1 MFIILFIYLLLIPLP
16 LYALDDFRGTQN
28 LKPESSGVNKILNI
42 ELVQDKDKSQ
52 IIIELS
58 KPLEKL
64 PVLMSTLET
73 VTFDVESVYEE
84 KEKRL
89 TDISAQEKN
98 EIISESSENNFIN
111 KVSWVKNPSIT
122 SFEVK
127 RLHFSPVEF
136 KKDSE
141 QNLLIVEFPR
151 KYFVKEST
159 VLKPGII
166 KHFIRTEVER
176 GPIVANAL
184 EIDLSN
190 ENISLKSILPNR
202 NRIKGKEA
210 LSKLVKDEMAFAG
223 INANYFDVKVGNP
236 LGALITDGSWVTGSI
251 LNRAAIGFT
260 ENNDVLIDQVKL
272 VGKVS
277 IYRGF
282 RKKFHSMF
290 EIDGLNTPF
299 GLYKKVGFFTSDF
312 DSELSLPKGKE
323 AVLVKE
329 GCVKKIVSHSVEIP
343 EDGYVLLS
351 SDIYHFDDL
360 KKKDCLKI
368 EWESVPNWSNVV
380 EAVSGGPY
388 LIMNGEIYID
398 QDEQRFK
405 FAKKDTFAPR
415 SAIGVGKNGK
425 LFLVAVDGRKY
436 GYSVGA
442 TFQELAEILKKLN
455 LREAINLDGG
465 GSTTLVANGEVINT
479 LSEHHERKISNA
491 LLIFYK

>member
-1 MFIILFIYLLLIPLP
+1 MFIILFIFLLSIPLP
-16 LYALDDFRGTQN
+16 LFALDEFRGVQN
-28 LKPESSGVNKILNI
+28 LKPESSGINKIVNI

-73 VTFDVESVYEE
+73 VTFDVESIYEDGE
-84 KEKRL
+84 KKK
-89 TDISAQEKN
+89 S
-98 EIISESSENNFIN
+98 EIISDSLENNFIN
-111 KVSWVKNPSIT
+111 KVSWVKNPSNT

-127 RLHFSPVEF
+127 RVHYSPVEF
-136 KKDSE
+136 KKESE

-190 ENISLKSILPNR
+190 ENISLKAILPNR
-202 NRIKGKEA
+202 SKIKGKES

-223 INANYFDVKVGNP
+223 INANYFDVKMGNP
-236 LGALITDGSWVTGSI
+236 LGAFITDGSWVTGPI

-260 ENNDVLIDQVKL
+260 ENNDVFIDQVKL
-272 VGKVS
+272 TGKAS

-282 RKKFHSMF
+282 RKKLHSMF

-323 AVLVKE
+323 AILVKE
-329 GCVKKIVSHSVEIP
+329 GCVKKIESRSVEIP

-368 EWESVPNWSNVV
+368 DWESIPNWSNVV

-398 QDEQRFK
+398 QEEQRFK
-405 FAKKDTFAPR
+405 FSSKDAFAPR
-415 SAIGVGKNGK
+415 SAIGIGKNGK
-425 LFLVAVDGRKY
+425 LYLVTIDGRKY

-455 LREAINLDGG
+455 LKEAINLDGG
-465 GSTTLVANGEVINT
+465 GSTTLVANGEVVNT

>member
-1 MFIILFIYLLLIPLP
+1 MFIILFILVLFPLP
-16 LYALDDFRGTQN
+16 LFALDDFIGARN
-28 LKPESSGVNKILNI
+28 LELGSSGVNKILNV

-52 IIIELS
+52 VIIEFS

-73 VTFDVESVYEE
+73 VTFDVDSVYEE
-84 KEKRL
+84 NEKK
-89 TDISAQEKN
+89 KN
-98 EIISESSENNFIN
+98 EIISDSPENSFIN
-111 KVSWVKNPSIT
+111 KVSWVKNSSST

-127 RLHFSPVEF
+127 RLHFCPVEF
-136 KKDSE
+136 KKDPE

-159 VLKPGII
+159 VLKPGVI

-190 ENISLKSILPNR
+190 KNISLKSVLPNK
-202 NRIKGKEA
+202 NKIKGKET
-210 LSKLVKDEMAFAG
+210 LSKLVKSEMAFAG

-236 LGALITDGSWVTGSI
+236 LGALITDGSWVTGPI
-251 LNRAAIGFT
+251 YNRAAIGFT
-260 ENNDVLIDQVKL
+260 ENNDVFIDQVKL
-272 VGKVS
+272 VGKASV
-277 IYRGF
+277 YRGF
-282 RKKFHSMF
+282 RKKLHSMF
-290 EIDGLNTPF
+290 EIDGLNIPF

-323 AVLVKE
+323 AILIKE
-329 GCVKKIVSHSVEIP
+329 GCVKKIGSHSIDIP

-351 SDIYHFDDL
+351 SDIYHFDEL

-368 EWESVPNWSNVV
+368 TWESIPDWSSVT
-380 EAVSGGPY
+380 EAISGGPY
-388 LIMNGEIYID
+388 LIMNGEIYVD
-398 QDEQRFK
+398 QEEQRFS
-405 FAKKDTFAPR
+405 FAKKDAFAPR
-415 SAIGVGKNGK
+415 SAIGLGNKGK
-425 LFLVAVDGRKY
+425 LFLVAVDGRKF

-455 LREAINLDGG
+455 LKEAINLDGG